1 MKNLKL
7 YEVYGLNV
15 VLKMYVL
22 QSHKR
27 QKNCHDGRNHKST
40 GWTRPPCRKKV
51 CGRRQRPTTAP
62 LFVP

>member
-40 GWTRPPCRKKV
+40 GWVDAVNARLQHPFSCLDVTMIL
-51 CGRRQRPTTAP
+51 T
-62 LFVP
+62 